1 VPKQASGKD
10 SFFRQNC
17 LALAG
22 LFSDFT
28 KILYLGAFF
37 QKGKALFSKSP
48 IHIHFKN
55 LFCMKTILLMFF
67 GMALLVSCQ
76 KTATVSLQKATF
88 KVRGNCQM
96 CKERI
101 EDAVGSLKGVESSLW
116 SAQTEEVA
124 VEFNPA
130 KVTIADMEKVVAAS
144 GHDTENVK
152 APDNAYKKLPSC
164 CLYRN

>member
-1 VPKQASGKD
+1 
-10 SFFRQNC
+10 
-17 LALAG
+17 
-22 LFSDFT
+22 
-28 KILYLGAFF
+28 
-37 QKGKALFSKSP
+37 
-48 IHIHFKN
+48 
-55 LFCMKTILLMFF
+55 MFF